1 MCYSIQRIDDG
12 THIMYRDTIEEAQD
26 FLKKYPDY
34 EAVPTNT
41 SCIVVQYTELGGP
54 WGYGHQ
60 EESFRTY
67 GGIIR
72 CHINLRKWVNEII
85 RTFGPDYRDI
95 QDFFRHCSVEVNGK
109 DLTSVFI
116 DDINKLVNKNYLYI

>member
-1 MCYSIQRIDDG
+1 MYSVQRRDNG
-12 THIMYRDTIEEAQD
+12 VHIMYVNTIEEANK
-26 FLKKYPDY
+26 FLQKYPEY

-41 SCIVVQYTELGGP
+41 SCIVVRYTELGGP

-72 CHINLRKWVNEII
+72 CHINLRKWVNGTI
-85 RTFGPDYRDI
+85 RLFGPDYREI
-95 QDFFRHCSVEVNGK
+95 KDFFRHCSVEVNGK
-109 DLTSVFI
+109 DLTSAFI
-116 DDINKLVNKNYLYI
+116 ADINKLITKKYLYI

>member
-1 MCYSIQRIDDG
+1 MYSIQRRDDG
-12 THIMYRDTIEEAQD
+12 THIMHVDTIEEANK
-26 FLKKYPDY
+26 FLQKYPEY

-41 SCIVVQYTELGGP
+41 SCVVVQYTELGGP

-72 CHINLRKWVNEII
+72 CYINLIKWINEII

-95 QDFFRHCSVEVNGK
+95 QDFFKHCSIEVNGK
-109 DLTSVFI
+109 DLTSTFI
-116 DDINKLVNKNYLYI
+116 DRINKVITKEYLYI